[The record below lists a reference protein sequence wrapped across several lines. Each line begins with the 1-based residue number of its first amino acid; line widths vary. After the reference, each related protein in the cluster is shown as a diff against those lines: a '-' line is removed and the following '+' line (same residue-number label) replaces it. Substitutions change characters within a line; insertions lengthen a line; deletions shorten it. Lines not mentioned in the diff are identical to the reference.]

1 MLKIKK
7 LNNLIARKKRTY
19 CIILMLSIIS
29 NLAFCVIVL
38 LHLELLTLYV
48 IILIALTVVEY
59 YFVEY
64 FITFNNG

>member
-19 CIILMLSIIS
+19 CIILMLPIIS
-29 NLAFCVIVL
+29 NLAFFVIVL
-38 LHLELLTLYV
+38 LHLELLTLYI
-48 IILIALTVVEY
+48 IILIALTVVDY